1 MTTATANAT
10 RTVVA
15 ILCMIMTAHATA
27 QPKKSPW
34 TARDH
39 IPMDQFIIQ
48 SHRGAGELSEENT
61 PEAFE
66 LGWKLNTIPEADVR
80 TTKDGVIVAFHD
92 SNFARVVKG
101 ASEELKKQG
110 VKDLTF
116 AELQKL
122 DVGSWKGEQ
131 FAGRRVSKMSDI
143 FALMHGRPERK
154 LYLDIKQVDLKKLAG
169 EVKWAEVESQVIL
182 ASTKY
187 ELIREWRQLLPAGQ
201 TLLWMGGT
209 EEKLRG
215 RLEELRKTNF
225 ADVTQV
231 QIHTHLKGEAAEV
244 KRDSIDPFKESDAFL
259 IEAGNE
265 LRSRKILFQTLPYG
279 GSTKEIYWKLLDLGL
294 MSFATDHPDVTW
306 DAVKAY
312 YEER

>member
-1 MTTATANAT
+1 MRPTCAAAGIVMLMTT
-10 RTVVA
+10 VA
-15 ILCMIMTAHATA
+15 SAEL
-27 QPKKSPW
+27 KKSEW

-39 IPMDQFIIQ
+39 IPLDQFVIQ

-92 SNFARVVKG
+92 KNFARVVKG

-110 VKDLTF
+110 VEHLSF

-131 FAGRRVSKMSDI
+131 FAGRRVSRMSDI
-143 FALMHGRPERK
+143 FALMKGKPQRK
-154 LYLDIKQVDLKKLAG
+154 LYLDIKQVDFPQLAG
-169 EVKWAEVESQVIL
+169 VVQAAGIESQVIF

-187 ELIREWRQLLPAGQ
+187 DQIRQWRKLIPQGR

-209 EEKLRG
+209 EDKLRA
-215 RLEELRKTNF
+215 RLDELRKTEF
-225 ADVTQV
+225 ADVSEL
-231 QIHTHLKGEAAEV
+231 QIHTHLKGNAADV
-244 KRDSIDPFKESDAFL
+244 KRDSVDPFKEPDAFL

-265 LRSRKILFQTLPYG
+265 LRSRGLLFQTLPYG

-306 DAVKAY
+306 DAVKGY
-312 YEER
+312 YGEKK

>member
-1 MTTATANAT
+1 
-10 RTVVA
+10 
-15 ILCMIMTAHATA
+15 MIMTTLALAES
-27 QPKKSPW
+27 PKKSPW

-39 IPMDQFIIQ
+39 IPLDQFIIQ

-66 LGWKLNTIPEADVR
+66 LGWKLNTIPESDVR

-92 SNFARVVKG
+92 NNFARVVKG

-131 FAGRRVSKMSDI
+131 FAGRRVSRMSDI
-143 FALMHGRPERK
+143 FALMKGKPQRK
-154 LYLDIKQVDLKKLAG
+154 LYLDIKQVDFPQLAS
-169 EVKWAEVESQVIL
+169 EVKAAGIEAQVIF

-187 ELIREWRQLLPAGQ
+187 DQIREWKKLVPDGQ

-244 KRDSIDPFKESDAFL
+244 KRDSVDPFKEPDAFL

-265 LRSRKILFQTLPYG
+265 LRARGLLFQTLPYG

-294 MSFATDHPDVTW
+294 MSFATDHPDVTC
-306 DAVKAY
+306 DAVKTY
-312 YEER
+312 YERK

>member
-1 MTTATANAT
+1 MSSIIAAG
-10 RTVVA
+10 VVVVLA
-15 ILCMIMTAHATA
+15 LVQA
-27 QPKKSPW
+27 QPPALQPVVSPW
-34 TARDH
+34 TIRGH
-39 IPMDQFIIQ
+39 VPPEQFVIQ

-66 LGWKLNTIPEADVR
+66 LGWSLGTIPESDVR

-92 SNFARVVKG
+92 GNFARVVKD
-101 ASEELKKQG
+101 ASEALKKQG

-122 DVGSWKGEQ
+122 DVGSWKGEK
-131 FAGRRVSKMSDI
+131 FAGRRVSRMSDI
-143 FALMHGRPERK
+143 FALMKGKPDRK
-154 LYLDIKQVDLKKLAG
+154 MYLDIKQVDFPQLAA
-169 EVKWAEVESQVIL
+169 EVKGAGVESQVIF

-187 ELIREWRQLLPAGQ
+187 DQIRQWRKLIPSGR

-209 EEKLRG
+209 EEKLRA
-215 RLEELRKTNF
+215 RLDELRKTDF
-225 ADVTQV
+225 ADVTEV
-231 QIHTHLKGEAAEV
+231 QIHTHLKGDAADV
-244 KRDSIDPFKESDAFL
+244 TRHSVDPFKEPDAFL

-265 LRSRKILFQTLPYG
+265 LRTRGILYQTLPYG

-294 MSFATDHPDVTW
+294 MSFATDHPDVTR

-312 YEER
+312 YEAK

>member
-1 MTTATANAT
+1 MSNALMPLFAIFALAACAIAASPATTRPAVSA
-10 RTVVA
+10 
-15 ILCMIMTAHATA
+15 
-27 QPKKSPW
+27 W
-34 TARDH
+34 TIRGNL
-39 IPMDQFIIQ
+39 PPEQFIIQ

-66 LGWKLNTIPEADVR
+66 LGWRLGTIPEADVR

-92 SNFARVVKG
+92 KNFARVVKD
-101 ASEELKKQG
+101 ASEELKTKG
-110 VKDLTF
+110 VEHLTF
-116 AELQKL
+116 AELSKL

-131 FAGRRVSKMSDI
+131 FAGRRVSRMSDI
-143 FALMHGRPERK
+143 FSLMKGKPDRR
-154 LYLDIKQVDLKKLAG
+154 LYLDIKLVDFPQLAA
-169 EVKWAEVESQVIL
+169 EVKSAGVEAQVIL

-187 ELIREWRQLLPAGQ
+187 EQIREWRRHIPQGQ

-215 RLEELRKTNF
+215 RLEELRKAGF

-231 QIHTHLKGEAAEV
+231 QIHTHLKGDPSDA
-244 KRDSIDPFKESDAFL
+244 KRDSVDPFKESDGFL

-265 LRSRKILFQTLPYG
+265 LRQRGILFQTLPYG

-294 MSFATDHPDVTW
+294 MSFATDHPDVTR

-312 YEER
+312 YEAK

>member
-1 MTTATANAT
+1 MRPTCVAAVIVMSMTTFAA
-10 RTVVA
+10 
-15 ILCMIMTAHATA
+15 A
-27 QPKKSPW
+27 QLKKSEW

-39 IPMDQFIIQ
+39 IPIDKFIIQ

-92 SNFARVVKG
+92 KNFARVVKG

-110 VKDLTF
+110 VEHLTF

-143 FALMHGRPERK
+143 FALMQGNSDRR

-169 EVKWAEVESQVIL
+169 EVKWAEIESQVIL

-187 ELIREWRQLLPAGQ
+187 EQIREWRQLLPAGQ

-215 RLEELRKTNF
+215 RVEELRKANF

-231 QIHTHLKGEAAEV
+231 QIHTHLKGDAADV
-244 KRDSIDPFKESDAFL
+244 KRDSVDPFKESDAFL

-265 LRSRKILFQTLPYG
+265 LRSRNILFQTLPYG
-279 GSTKEIYWKLLDLGL
+279 GSTKEVYWKLLDLGL

-312 YEER
+312 YQR

>member
-1 MTTATANAT
+1 MRPTCVAAVIVVLMTTFAA
-10 RTVVA
+10 
-15 ILCMIMTAHATA
+15 A
-27 QPKKSPW
+27 QPKKSEW

-39 IPMDQFIIQ
+39 IPLDQFVIQ

-92 SNFARVVKG
+92 KNFARVVKG

-110 VKDLTF
+110 VEHLSF

-131 FAGRRVSKMSDI
+131 FAGRRVSRMSDI
-143 FALMHGRPERK
+143 FALMKGKPQRK
-154 LYLDIKQVDLKKLAG
+154 LYLDIKQVDFPQLAG
-169 EVKWAEVESQVIL
+169 EVKGAGIESQVIF

-187 ELIREWRQLLPAGQ
+187 DQIRQWRKLIPQGR

-209 EEKLRG
+209 EEKLRA
-215 RLEELRKTNF
+215 RLDELRKTAF
-225 ADVTQV
+225 ADISEV
-231 QIHTHLKGEAAEV
+231 QIHTHLKGDASEI
-244 KRDSIDPFKESDAFL
+244 KRDSVDPFKEPDAFL

-265 LRSRKILFQTLPYG
+265 LRSRGLLFQTLPYG
-279 GSTKEIYWKLLDLGL
+279 GSTKDIYWKLLDLGL

-312 YEER
+312 YQMK

>member
-1 MTTATANAT
+1 MRPTCVAAVIVVWMTTFAA
-10 RTVVA
+10 
-15 ILCMIMTAHATA
+15 A
-27 QPKKSPW
+27 QPKKSEW

-39 IPMDQFIIQ
+39 IPLDQFVIQ

-92 SNFARVVKG
+92 KNFARVVKG

-110 VKDLTF
+110 VEHLTF

-143 FALMHGRPERK
+143 FALMQGKPDRR

-187 ELIREWRQLLPAGQ
+187 EQIREWRQLLPAGE

-209 EEKLRG
+209 EEKLRA
-215 RLEELRKTNF
+215 RLDELRKSNF

-231 QIHTHLKGEAAEV
+231 QIHTHLKGDAADV
-244 KRDSIDPFKESDAFL
+244 KRDSVDPFKEPDAFL

-265 LRSRKILFQTLPYG
+265 LRSRGLLFQTLPYG

-312 YEER
+312 YQMK